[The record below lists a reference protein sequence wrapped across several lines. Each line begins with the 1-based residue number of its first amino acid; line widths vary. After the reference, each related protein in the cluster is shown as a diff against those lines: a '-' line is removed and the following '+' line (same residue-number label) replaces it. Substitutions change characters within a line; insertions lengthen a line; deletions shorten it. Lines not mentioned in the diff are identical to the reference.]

1 MKCFDK
7 TITLS
12 CLLHNIRLFRGL
24 NEKSTRLRAGSAF
37 LFPVARSLDSRFDDL
52 VGRGRGVAS
61 YYMANV
67 GGGVGWDQMWRPL
80 PHPYNALV
88 LIDPDRRDVIYTQR
102 QDGRHRATNEFD
114 YGIELILLFF

>member
-67 GGGVGWDQMWRPL
+67 GGGWVGTKCGGL
-80 PHPYNALV
+80 FHI
-88 LIDPDRRDVIYTQR
+88 LITLSSSLIPTEGMSYTPSGKMA
-102 QDGRHRATNEFD
+102 DTAPPMSSIT
-114 YGIELILLFF
+114 ELS

>member
-52 VGRGRGVAS
+52 VGRGHGRGVAS

-67 GGGVGWDQMWRPL
+67 GVGGSVQ
-80 PHPYNALV
+80 
-88 LIDPDRRDVIYTQR
+88 
-102 QDGRHRATNEFD
+102 F
-114 YGIELILLFF
+114 